1 MNKIASYRRM
11 YRVRNLIVFT
21 DHKFA
26 LKTVNVNEKDTVNFT
41 ITDLFYFFKKY
52 ESRNNIN
59 VYAGWWAQECYTLHI
74 SNA

>member
-26 LKTVNVNEKDTVNFT
+26 LKTVKVNEKDTVNF
-41 ITDLFYFFKKY
+41 
-52 ESRNNIN
+52 NNN
-59 VYAGWWAQECYTLHI
+59 
-74 SNA
+74 